1 MRSTGVQTCALPIYT
16 LSAGGLRLVT
26 GGTDCHL
33 LLADLRPFNVAGNVA
48 VEALERCGLTANKN
62 AIPFDSQPPTITYG
76 MRLGTPAATSRGFG
90 KEEFEAVGRIILEVL
105 VGLIPGAMDEAAFRN
120 AHVELTE
127 RKRVG

>member
-1 MRSTGVQTCALPIYT
+1 MHYILVMCFLCKQKMAYDVRISDWSSDVCSSDLQGGPLMHVIAAKAVAFHEALQPDFLRYCQEVIDNAMVLGDT

-62 AIPFDSQPPTITYG
+62 AIP
-76 MRLGTPAATSRGFG
+76 
-90 KEEFEAVGRIILEVL
+90 
-105 VGLIPGAMDEAAFRN
+105 
-120 AHVELTE
+120 
-127 RKRVG
+127 

>member
-1 MRSTGVQTCALPIYT
+1 MHVIAAKAVALHEALQPDFLRYSQEVIDNARVLGDT

-62 AIPFDSQPPTITYG
+62 AIPFDSQPPTITSG
-76 MRLGTPAATSRGFG
+76 MRLGTPAATSRGIR
-90 KEEFEAVGRIILEVL
+90 KE
-105 VGLIPGAMDEAAFRN
+105 D
-120 AHVELTE
+120 
-127 RKRVG
+127 RKRNS

>member
-62 AIPFDSQPPTITYG
+62 AIPFDSQPPTITSG

-90 KEEFEAVGRIILEVL
+90 KEEFEAVGRLILDVL
-105 VGLIPGAMDEAAFRN
+105 AEIGRASIRDSVCRYVRISVVALS
-120 AHVELTE
+120 
-127 RKRVG
+127 

>member
-1 MRSTGVQTCALPIYT
+1 MHVIAAKAVAFHEALQPDFLRYSQEVIDNARVLGDT

-62 AIPFDSQPPTITYG
+62 AIPFDRSEEHTSELQSL
-76 MRLGTPAATSRGFG
+76 MRISY
-90 KEEFEAVGRIILEVL
+90 AVFCLKKQK
-105 VGLIPGAMDEAAFRN
+105 N
-120 AHVELTE
+120 QQ
-127 RKRVG
+127 